1 MLDLLEVYRRH
12 CPFNVEDPA
21 VQEYK
26 TVYRAHCFGVY
37 DALRSVAA
45 EIGNENVVKQ
55 LEQEHSN
62 IVNETL

>member
-1 MLDLLEVYRRH
+1 MLDVLEIYKEH

-45 EIGNENVVKQ
+45 QIGNEDIVKQ
-55 LEQEHSN
+55 LEQEHRN
-62 IVNETL
+62 TVNEIL